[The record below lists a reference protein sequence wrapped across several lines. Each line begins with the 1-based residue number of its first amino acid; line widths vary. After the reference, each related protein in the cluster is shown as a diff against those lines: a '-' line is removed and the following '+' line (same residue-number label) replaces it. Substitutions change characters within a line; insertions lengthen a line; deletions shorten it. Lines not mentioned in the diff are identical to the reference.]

1 MVRSVLR
8 PALAAA
14 ALLLSAPALAENRIA
29 LVIGQSAYRAVT
41 PLPNP
46 VNDARAMAKMLGD
59 AGFEVQSASD
69 LTQNELRE
77 RIGAFA
83 ASVAEKGADTVSL
96 VFYAGHGLQV
106 DGENY
111 LVPIDVDPKREADIP
126 LQAVRL
132 NDVLNTL
139 TSVPSRTRIILLDA
153 CRNNPFPGINKTTG
167 RGLAHVDVKLGT
179 PGTLLSFSTSPG
191 AEAEDGTGGNSP
203 YTTALLKAGREPN
216 LAIEDAFKRVRLSVN
231 LATEGRQTPWESS
244 SLVSDFRLFGPSV
257 VAVSAAD
264 AKPSD
269 SGAAAD
275 SRNAEP
281 KVAEAK
287 STEGKLTE
295 AKSTGVKST
304 EAKVTEAMAATPR
317 PAKRTADEWRR
328 ELQGKKVEQANELIV
343 ADGSVEAYEA
353 FVALYAQPP
362 LGPQARDWLDRH
374 YRMVAWNNAVI
385 SNTAAAYAAFLA
397 KYPDSDLTATAKK
410 LEDRTRNRVRVAA
423 LGLQP
428 TPVALASPSCP
439 CGGVGVAP
447 IKANLPKPELLK
459 PDAKKKKKADTD
471 RRADRA
477 PPPRLREIDD
487 DVVVI
492 QRAPVYAPGPGISIG
507 GYGGG
512 GFSRGGYGGYG
523 GNGGGRGR
531 Y

>member
-8 PALAAA
+8 PALLAA
-14 ALLLSAPALAENRIA
+14 ALLINAPAGAENRIA

-46 VNDARAMAKMLGD
+46 VNDARAMAQMLGD

-69 LTQNELRE
+69 LGQNELRA

-83 ASVAEKGADTVSL
+83 ASVAEKGPDTVSL
-96 VFYAGHGLQV
+96 VFYAGHGLQI

-111 LVPIDVDPKREADIP
+111 LVPVDVDPKREADIP

-132 NDVLNTL
+132 NDILNTL

-179 PGTLLSFSTSPG
+179 AGTLLSFSTSPG
-191 AEAEDGTGGNSP
+191 AEAEDGSGGNSP
-203 YTTALLKAGREPN
+203 YTAALLKAGREPN

-244 SLVSDFRLFGPSV
+244 SLVSDFRFFGSSV
-257 VAVSAAD
+257 ATAAVAD

-269 SGAAAD
+269 SSTASD
-275 SRNAEP
+275 SRTAEP
-281 KVAEAK
+281 KI
-287 STEGKLTE
+287 TE
-295 AKSTGVKST
+295 AKASDAKAS
-304 EAKVTEAMAATPR
+304 EAKASESMAAAPK

-328 ELQGKKVEQANELIV
+328 QLQGKKVEQANELIV

-362 LGPQARDWLDRH
+362 LGPQAREWLDRH
-374 YRMVAWNNAVI
+374 YKMVAWNNAVI
-385 SNTAAAYAAFLA
+385 TNTASSYAAFLA
-397 KYPDSDLTATAKK
+397 KYPDSDLTPTAKK
-410 LEDRTRNRVRVAA
+410 LEDRTRNRTTPVAA
-423 LGLQP
+423 TGLQP
-428 TPVALASPSCP
+428 IPVALAAPACP
-439 CGGVGVAP
+439 CGAPGVAP
-447 IKANLPKPELLK
+447 IKANLGKPALPKPE
-459 PDAKKKKKADTD
+459 PKKKKQAEPD
-471 RRADRA
+471 RRADRS
-477 PPPRLREIDD
+477 PPRLREIDE
-487 DVVVI
+487 VVVV
-492 QRAPVYAPGPGISIG
+492 RRTPVYVPSPGISIG
-507 GYGGG
+507 GYGYRGGFNRGG
-512 GFSRGGYGGYG
+512 GGYS
-523 GNGGGRGR
+523 GNSGGRGR